1 MFKVDLLLPQLFLSS
16 LNKTNIV
23 LFMIII
29 RKYDV
34 LLLRVKG
41 CDRRE
46 RLIRECFG
54 LTE

>member
-1 MFKVDLLLPQLFLSS
+1 MADLLLTQHFLS
-16 LNKTNIV
+16 LLKKTDIV

-34 LLLRVKG
+34 LKWMVKG

-46 RLIRECFG
+46 GLIRECFG